1 MSKGSIYAIR
11 IFYGKLYTV
20 IYGLLLLVLVQSIP
34 LQLSIYTFIYTHYS
48 LTYLISSSI
57 ESFYILVT
65 KYILNVLLIIPLLSI
80 EIIRAMYCHKMYIL
94 LLELFIFFLI
104 TGNIIFT
111 FLYIILLIL
120 LVKLLKIFFHNS
132 NKYIVYHNRKDAG
145 VNNHTTV
152 TLDKVVKIAMLLT
165 SIGVAIL
172 IYIALAIFFKINVF
186 LISIIIYA
194 IMISIS
200 YVIESTDYSMQ
211 SDISILIKKAIMI
224 GIPPFGV
231 ISYFKCQPLINKGC
245 SSNGEDQEL

>member
-1 MSKGSIYAIR
+1 
-11 IFYGKLYTV
+11 
-20 IYGLLLLVLVQSIP
+20 
-34 LQLSIYTFIYTHYS
+34 
-48 LTYLISSSI
+48 
-57 ESFYILVT
+57 
-65 KYILNVLLIIPLLSI
+65 
-80 EIIRAMYCHKMYIL
+80 
-94 LLELFIFFLI
+94 
-104 TGNIIFT
+104 
-111 FLYIILLIL
+111 L

-132 NKYIVYHNRKDAG
+132 NKYIVYHNRKDAD
-145 VNNHTTV
+145 VNNHTTA